1 MGFADTP
8 TAVLE
13 AIRGNLLAGLDLV
26 AAHVDAGTFHTIAP
40 GKASPPSQSG
50 HLTRILLEGVEAE
63 LAQRGEAP

>member
-13 AIRGNLLAGLDLV
+13 AARDNLLRGLDLV
-26 AAHVDAGTFHTIAP
+26 AERLDEGTFHTVGHKGEA
-40 GKASPPSQSG
+40 PPSQSG

-63 LAQRGEAP
+63 LAQRRAAT